1 MSGETPI
8 APKSNTLRES
18 LGQFMRLSEFTDY
31 TLRVLMYCARNR
43 ERRVTIGELAE
54 QHGLSKGHLMK
65 VVNDLARQGL
75 IETTRGR
82 GGGLRLSKE
91 PGAIRIGDVVRAS
104 ETDFRLVECFDA
116 RTNACTL
123 TPHCRLKHL
132 FDAALRGY
140 FQALDGAT
148 LTDLTTD
155 PADPGSLADGA
166 SVRGR
171 RAVAVALPTSTQPPR
186 QAKAAAR
193 G

>member
-1 MSGETPI
+1 
-8 APKSNTLRES
+8 
-18 LGQFMRLSEFTDY
+18 MRHSDYTDY
-31 TLRVLMYCARNR
+31 TLRVLMYCARHR
-43 ERRVTIGELAE
+43 QRLVTIGELAE

-82 GGGLRLSKE
+82 GGGLRLLLE

-116 RTNACTL
+116 RTSACTL
-123 TPHCRLKHL
+123 TPSCHLRHL

-148 LTDLTTD
+148 LADLI
-155 PADPGSLADGA
+155 ANA
-166 SVRGR
+166 SPPQRHTA
-171 RAVAVALPTSTQPPR
+171 AVAMPTTTRAPR
-186 QAKAAAR
+186 QAKATAR
-193 G
+193 P

>member
-1 MSGETPI
+1 
-8 APKSNTLRES
+8 
-18 LGQFMRLSEFTDY
+18 MRLSEYTDY
-31 TLRVLMYCARNR
+31 TLRVLMYCARHR
-43 ERRVTIGELAE
+43 QGLVTIGELAE

-82 GGGLRLSKE
+82 GGGLRLLKE

-116 RTNACTL
+116 STNACTL
-123 TPHCRLKHL
+123 TPSCQLKHL

-148 LTDLTTD
+148 LADLVPGPPGPEDRPGAATAGDKSAITVAM
-155 PADPGSLADGA
+155 PA
-166 SVRGR
+166 
-171 RAVAVALPTSTQPPR
+171 STRPPR
-186 QAKAAAR
+186 PAKAAAR
-193 G
+193 GR

>member
-1 MSGETPI
+1 
-8 APKSNTLRES
+8 
-18 LGQFMRLSEFTDY
+18 MRLSEYTDY
-31 TLRVLMYCARNR
+31 TLRVLMYCTRHR
-43 ERRVTIGELAE
+43 ERLVTISELAE

-91 PGAIRIGDVVRAS
+91 PGMIRIGDVVRAS

-116 RTNACTL
+116 STNACSL
-123 TPHCRLKHL
+123 TPNCRLKHL

-148 LTDLTTD
+148 LADLTLA
-155 PADPGSLADGA
+155 PPGPEKLGHGP
-166 SVRGR
+166 RGR
-171 RAVAVALPTSTQPPR
+171 AQQAVAVTMPISTRPQR
-186 QAKAAAR
+186 QVKAPAR